1 MELATMTPPRKRTSL
16 VFTLAAVLLPL
27 VCGGCPEFRDSVVDA
42 AESATQAV
50 LLSQGDPAD
59 AVDTAGRSVGT
70 AVITLFFDQFR
81 PDRSNTS
88 RF

>member
-1 MELATMTPPRKRTSL
+1 MKPQPTRIPLLL
-16 VFTLAAVLLPL
+16 VLVSAVFPL

-50 LLSQGDPAD
+50 LLSEGDPAD
-59 AVDTAGRSVGT
+59 AVETAGRSVGT
-70 AVITLFFDQFR
+70 SLVTLFFDQFR
-81 PDRSNTS
+81 SDASSTS